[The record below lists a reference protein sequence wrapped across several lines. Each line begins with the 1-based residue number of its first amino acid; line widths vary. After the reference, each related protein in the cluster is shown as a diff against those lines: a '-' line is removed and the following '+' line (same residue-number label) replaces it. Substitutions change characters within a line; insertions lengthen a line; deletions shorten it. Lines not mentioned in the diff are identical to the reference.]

1 MSDVI
6 AVDDTTFT
14 AAVEGNET
22 GLVLVDFWAPW
33 CGPCRV
39 MSPVVDAV
47 AAEYAGRLR
56 VVKVDVDQSPRT
68 AERFRIR
75 SIPTIMLF
83 KNGEPIGGFSGL
95 AKKAMIDALL
105 KPEVTPVNADVA

>member
-1 MSDVI
+1 MSNVI

-14 AAVEGNET
+14 AAVEGNDA

-33 CGPCRV
+33 CAPCRF
-39 MSPVVDAV
+39 MSPVINAV

-68 AERFRIR
+68 ADRFGIR
-75 SIPTIMLF
+75 SIPTITLF
-83 KNGEPIGGFSGL
+83 KNGEPVGGFSGF
-95 AKKAMIDALL
+95 ATKATIDVLL
-105 KPEVTPVNADVA
+105 RSEVPPLHADVS